1 MPTFGPGAHDQ
12 RIAPTREN
20 AMKRLTRRLL
30 TSGLL
35 ATLAVLLS
43 SGAAEARISVN
54 HNEN

>member
-1 MPTFGPGAHDQ
+1 MRPCRRRAQHGG
-12 RIAPTREN
+12 
-20 AMKRLTRRLL
+20 MKRLTRRIA

-35 ATLAVLLS
+35 AAILTLLA